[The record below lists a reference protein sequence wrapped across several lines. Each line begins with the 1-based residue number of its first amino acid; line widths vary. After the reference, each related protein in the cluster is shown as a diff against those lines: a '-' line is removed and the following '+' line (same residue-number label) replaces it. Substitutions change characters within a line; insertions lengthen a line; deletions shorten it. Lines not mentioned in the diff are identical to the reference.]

1 MSKILITLI
10 AVLFGFQT
18 TQAQNG
24 IISDTVKL
32 DEIVVTAAKI
42 SQTERQTTRPIVV
55 INRQQI
61 EQSLGKDLSQLL
73 NEQSGVSINGAF
85 SNPGKD
91 KAVYL
96 QGAATQYTLILV
108 DGIPVNDPSSVGG
121 AFDLRLFSLSN
132 VERIEIVK
140 GSMSTLYGSDAI
152 AGVINIITKTASENT
167 FQVDGQASYGSFN
180 SFNGALGV
188 NGRTGIFV
196 YNVNFNR
203 ESSDGIS
210 EAQDLGNNN
219 FDKDGFSRNALT
231 SNFLIQP
238 SDNFK
243 ITPFLNISKFGG
255 DYDGGSFQ
263 DGPETFDGE
272 LFNPG
277 VQLRYGIEDFVLNAR
292 YNFTDTYRIFRSAF
306 GDFQYSGKQHNADVF
321 LTEEVI
327 PKLNALVGLSYQ
339 HFEFD
344 DFANPNGFPTSQL
357 TSPYLSLF
365 LENIGN
371 LNAEVGF
378 RVNNHS
384 EYGTNTTF
392 NFSPAYNFS
401 EQFRVLASV
410 SSGFKAPTLSELF
423 GPFGANE
430 NLLPQESISLD
441 FGTEFYSLDG
451 RVKLEAHY
459 FTREVENQIIFFN
472 GGYDNVSEQSDFGL
486 ELSGSMIVS
495 NQISLNAF
503 YNFVDGEQTINNT
516 DGSQTTNSGLIRRP
530 KHKSGLGIN
539 LNLLKNLKLNLNTIY
554 AGKTTDLFFD
564 NTTFTQSEVDLDSY
578 VLLNA
583 YAEYGFLSNQL
594 SAFLDLK
601 NITNAEYTEVYGF
614 NTIGFAAKAGIR
626 FTF

>member
-1 MSKILITLI
+1 MSKIIITLV

-18 TQAQNG
+18 IQAQNS
-24 IISDTVKL
+24 IVSDTLKL
-32 DEIVVTAAKI
+32 EEIVVTAAKI

-61 EQSLGKDLSQLL
+61 EQSSGKDLSQLL

-96 QGAATQYTLILV
+96 QGAGTQYTLILV

-180 SFNGALGV
+180 SLNGAIGV
-188 NGRTGIFV
+188 NGRTGIFG

-219 FDKDGFSRNALT
+219 FDNDGFSRNALT
-231 SNFLIQP
+231 SSFLIQP

-344 DFANPNGFPTSQL
+344 DFENPNGFPTSQL
-357 TSPYLSLF
+357 TSPYLSMF
-365 LENIGN
+365 LENVGN

-392 NFSPAYNFS
+392 NFSPAYNIS
-401 EQFRVLASV
+401 EQFRVLASL

-472 GGYDNVSEQSDFGL
+472 GGYDNVSEQSDFGF

-564 NTTFTQSEVDLDSY
+564 NTTFTQSEVDLESY
-578 VLLNA
+578 ILLNA
-583 YAEYGFLSNQL
+583 YAEYGFLSNQF
-594 SAFLDLK
+594 SAFVDLK